1 MTCIHGC
8 KLEYKIE
15 AYDWVKTILT
25 INPNKFDM
33 NYGVCNVAI
42 NIRIY
47 K

>member
-15 AYDWVKTILT
+15 AYDWVKK
-25 INPNKFDM
+25 PDKFDM
-33 NYGVCNVAI
+33 NFGVCNVAI
-42 NIRIY
+42 NITIY